1 MDLFIQ
7 LKVTQQ
13 MMVAELKN
21 IQLIAMLYMDLGY
34 HPIKKILFMICKD
47 MLSLKCWIF

>member
-1 MDLFIQ
+1 MGIFIQ

-21 IQLIAMLYMDLGY
+21 ILLIVMLYMDSDYL
-34 HPIKKILFMICKD
+34 HTSDKVKIEIKT
-47 MLSLKCWIF
+47 LK